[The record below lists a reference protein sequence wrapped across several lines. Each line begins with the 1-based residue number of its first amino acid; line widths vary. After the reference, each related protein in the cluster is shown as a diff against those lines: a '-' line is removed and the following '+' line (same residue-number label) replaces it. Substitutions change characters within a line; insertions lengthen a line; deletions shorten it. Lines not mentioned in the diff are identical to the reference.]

1 MYAAVSMRKHAGKK
15 GCDAPA
21 GRAAPKTILR
31 GRAAAPPRYA
41 RRDSPSVRAPAAAV
55 VSVGGERLPSGRR
68 GAGGARGGDG
78 ARAEVCHAAPRRR
91 DTHTHTRAAR
101 PTAPERAGIEDLREK
116 REAVNTAILK
126 EEEEKAKIQKDL
138 SILTDRLS
146 KINEALARRVMA
158 RNEYD
163 KTIQETEAAYM
174 KILES
179 SQTLL
184 HVLKRETVNLTKKK
198 QYSS

>member
-1 MYAAVSMRKHAGKK
+1 M
-15 GCDAPA
+15 
-21 GRAAPKTILR
+21 TQQ
-31 GRAAAPPRYA
+31 
-41 RRDSPSVRAPAAAV
+41 
-55 VSVGGERLPSGRR
+55 
-68 GAGGARGGDG
+68 GATLQNYNN
-78 ARAEVCHAAPRRR
+78 ELVKC
-91 DTHTHTRAAR
+91 
-101 PTAPERAGIEDLREK
+101 IEDLREK
-116 REAVNTAILK
+116 REEVNRAILK

-146 KINEALARRVMA
+146 KINESLARRVQA

-163 KTIQETEAAYM
+163 KTETEAAYM

-184 HVLKRETVNLTKKK
+184 HVLKRETVNLTKSK

>member
-1 MYAAVSMRKHAGKK
+1 MHLER
-15 GCDAPA
+15 
-21 GRAAPKTILR
+21 L
-31 GRAAAPPRYA
+31 AAPP
-41 RRDSPSVRAPAAAV
+41 APAA
-55 VSVGGERLPSGRR
+55 
-68 GAGGARGGDG
+68 GAPLD
-78 ARAEVCHAAPRRR
+78 APL
-91 DTHTHTRAAR
+91 DAR
-101 PTAPERAGIEDLREK
+101 PPR
-116 REAVNTAILK
+116 
-126 EEEEKAKIQKDL
+126 

>member
-1 MYAAVSMRKHAGKK
+1 MRKHAGKRLRRA
-15 GCDAPA
+15 GGT
-21 GRAAPKTILR
+21 GRAPDHPAPPGR
-31 GRAAAPPRYA
+31 GAAAVRASRLAVRSRAAAAAVTSAAKGCQANNAA
-41 RRDSPSVRAPAAAV
+41 RVEATRRAAA
-55 VSVGGERLPSGRR
+55 
-68 GAGGARGGDG
+68 
-78 ARAEVCHAAPRRR
+78 AATHTHTH
-91 DTHTHTRAAR
+91 THTHTRVENGR
-101 PTAPERAGIEDLREK
+101 PTLPERAGIEDLREK

>member
-1 MYAAVSMRKHAGKK
+1 MAQQ
-15 GCDAPA
+15 
-21 GRAAPKTILR
+21 
-31 GRAAAPPRYA
+31 
-41 RRDSPSVRAPAAAV
+41 
-55 VSVGGERLPSGRR
+55 
-68 GAGGARGGDG
+68 GATLQNYNN
-78 ARAEVCHAAPRRR
+78 ELVKC
-91 DTHTHTRAAR
+91 
-101 PTAPERAGIEDLREK
+101 IEDLREK
-116 REAVNTAILK
+116 REEVNRQILK

-146 KINEALARRVMA
+146 KINESLARKVQA

-163 KTIQETEAAYM
+163 RTVQETEAAYM

-198 QYSS
+198 QASA